1 MLAVVTSRSVVWLEP
16 TMLTNPTTTAII
28 TNASFV
34 KGSPLAESTM
44 QFTITV
50 SSQFG

>member
-1 MLAVVTSRSVVWLEP
+1 MSVVVMPRSKVRLEP
-16 TMLTNPTTTAII
+16 TMLTNSTIATTITA
-28 TNASFV
+28 ASFV

>member
-1 MLAVVTSRSVVWLEP
+1 MPRSEVRLEL
-16 TMLTNPTTTAII
+16 TMLTNPTTAATITA
-28 TNASFV
+28 ASFA

-44 QFTITV
+44 QFTSTV